1 MKYIALIILTTFT
14 ILACKKETVQ
24 TEKPVATISQDSLV
38 RSIHDK
44 WKFTVAINNST
55 ISKNLSNWEDWR
67 NYVNELTIAPNPSL
81 GNMAHKTT
89 KLVSMVAVLKNSIPE
104 KYKKQETK
112 ARLALLETNIQS
124 LDMLLGLEPINIKE
138 IHKLLANIQ
147 KNTNSIINQ
156 FNEFEVKAQIPKEI
170 GESEL
175 IQPVDTIKRATLN
188 AIPKE

>member
-81 GNMAHKTT
+81 GNMAYKTT

-104 KYKKQETK
+104 KYNKQETK

>member
-1 MKYIALIILTTFT
+1 MKYIAFIVFTALSIIS
-14 ILACKKETVQ
+14 CKKEARQVVNSVS
-24 TEKPVATISQDSLV
+24 KISQDSLV
-38 RSIHDK
+38 RSIHGK
-44 WKFTVAINNST
+44 WKFAVSVNNPS

-81 GNMAHKTT
+81 GNMAHKAT
-89 KLVSMVAVLKNSIPE
+89 KLVEKVAVLKNNIPE
-104 KYKKQETK
+104 KYNKQETK
-112 ARLALLETNIQS
+112 ARLALLETNVRN

-138 IHKLLANIQ
+138 VQKLLANIQ

-156 FNEFEVKAQIPKEI
+156 FDEFEVKAKIPKEI

-175 IQPVDTIKRATLN
+175 FQPIDTIKRATLN

>member
-1 MKYIALIILTTFT
+1 MKYIALIVLTA
-14 ILACKKETVQ
+14 LSMLSCKKETTQ
-24 TEKPVATISQDSLV
+24 ADKPVATISQDSLV

-44 WKFTVAINNST
+44 WKFTIAINNPT
-55 ISKNLSNWEDWR
+55 ITKNLSNWEDWR
-67 NYVNELTIAPNPSL
+67 NYVNELTITPNPSL

-104 KYKKQETK
+104 KYNKQETK

-175 IQPVDTIKRATLN
+175 TQPVDTIKRATLN

>member
-104 KYKKQETK
+104 KYNKQETK